1 MEKLEGVIFYA
12 LDKAIKT
19 YRQFA
24 QRKLN
29 EAGLDI
35 TVDQWLVLNAIND
48 HDSVSQLQIASLV
61 FKDAASI
68 TRIIELL
75 IKKGLIERK
84 EHPQDKRRFSLLL
97 TGEGKKIIKSISKI
111 AQAYRAKALE
121 GISEKELQTMGK
133 SLQKITDNCNKA
145 I

>member
-48 HDSVSQLQIASLV
+48 HDSVSQLQIANLV

-97 TGEGKKIIKSISKI
+97 TAEGKKILKSISKI
-111 AQAYRAKALE
+111 AQSYRATALE
-121 GISEKELQTMGK
+121 GISEKDLQVMGK